1 MRKKFSLTLT
11 FIIAIAMLIVT
22 FFGVLL
28 AVQPEASTAYA
39 EGEHSHSG
47 WTAWTSTN
55 SLPTSDGNYYLT
67 NDVTM
72 TYTWTINA
80 NISLCLNNHAIKFN
94 NYHDN
99 NYSFTN
105 YVRLNAGKTFNLYDE
120 PSTTRYYAGGQ
131 TVLGHQ
137 QDAYIGTVVDQ
148 STYGQAT
155 GRKGT
160 FIGGYIYS
168 LPEVDG
174 SSPLRVVEMGSGSVF
189 NMYGGT
195 LIGAWQGV
203 EVDGSFNM
211 YGGNI
216 VGCRYG
222 IEDDSTA
229 SEITIYNGT
238 FENNLVGISESSYS
252 NGSTYNI
259 FGGRFTNNQYGIIT
273 YKSDINIKGD
283 VYALGN
289 NNADI
294 SVQPNR
300 VLNFVG
306 PLTKKNQLGVYCY
319 KGFFTNNWTT
329 FMGEEDFHDYIV
341 DNNTADGY
349 IELRDNELFRKTLFE
364 VKYNANGADSGTVPT
379 QSQYYLDYV
388 NIAGNSGNL
397 EKEGYVFAGWNTY
410 SNGQGVNYAPGTK
423 YQVLNSINLY
433 AKWSDKYIE
442 FTTSVDGDETR
453 YIEEDKLALED
464 LVTVRY
470 KITRNSGVNSLLIVP
485 DFDNTVFEI
494 DSITVNNETSLGAAT
509 ITDGDGT
516 KKILLENTGD
526 KYEAIDG
533 EDEFFLT
540 ITYRI
545 IDAKDGEY
553 QFGLVMASEDENGK
567 SEAYYIEEV
576 GGQKGE
582 QSIVDI
588 ITTISNSLEIVVK
601 KETTITIGHN
611 QEINRD
617 EYETNYDYW
626 YTYAAKNVQVTKVE
640 ELPEYEEQSEESNDF
655 IVSYL
660 FNGDAD
666 VSITWYIVDSEG
678 SEEIIRNDHTYYV
691 SEVEAPRLA
700 GDYFVKIS
708 AGATNEYYAPE
719 TKYGYVH
726 IVEKIVDVTI
736 EDKTSE
742 YKESIVPLT
751 YTTSINPYEG
761 DAFYFSLTTDATSTS
776 DVGTYRI
783 RGSIDE
789 NHLADNLRKYVFRF
803 IGSWKE
809 QPDEFGTY
817 TITKKAL
824 TLTALN
830 QTAEYTGNEPTV
842 DQTKYTATIGG
853 NVYEY
858 GNPEIAEIVNV
869 LLTKQEGVNVG
880 AYTISINYT
889 NENYDITLTNG
900 TFTITSV
907 GKDADYIKSFF
918 SGDEKVY
925 SKTQYDLLIVD
936 SEIPSWIDGHFTAS
950 NNLQSIVDPYE
961 ITVNVNLDEQDALNY
976 TNGQQIFVFTV
987 DGLITPAPIT
997 IKAENHTH
1005 VYGNDPQTLSFVVTS
1020 GTLYTKDDLNVSYQ
1034 VLKEEQEKTLNY
1046 NLEVGEYT
1054 IKPSGI
1060 NSNYTITTQDGVY
1073 TVTKGT
1079 PTITINAEDI
1089 YYNRGITSSVSVY
1102 VGNIELDSNA
1112 YNIVYYK
1119 NAQEVNPQDAGNYV
1133 MSVSVDETDNYYAQE
1148 ASEGFEI
1155 KKVRLEGVNFTYSHG
1170 NVTWT
1175 EVQNDLGKTLDE
1187 EGVDGIAIKD
1197 GTTITYMV
1205 YDAQDNL
1212 VLETTN
1218 REFTAALAT
1227 TYKVVATSSNDN
1239 YLDSESVMVEAYE
1252 VSFAEG
1258 NHEKNPEGEVTNMP
1272 STQYIFA
1279 GESAVAPGQAPQ
1291 VEGCD
1296 FDYWMLD
1303 EAQYTFVEAVNGN
1316 LVIVAKWAA
1325 TKYTITLKYVP
1336 ESETV
1341 GVDVFTMELEYHDV
1355 VNYSELNIKPKKES
1369 QTAGIVYIF
1378 ANKWEDTNNVEYTV
1392 TDGQINGFVVTGD
1405 MTFVALYT
1413 EEHGTYTITYFFSEN
1428 GSTTEYTQLGDAQNV
1443 KHGVTIDYL
1452 TYDGDDYAWYVKDAW
1467 YLDAQRTQKV
1477 PTTMPAE
1484 NISVYGTYKF
1494 NVGLGDVNADG
1505 RINVDD
1511 ITLYRQWIVG
1521 GYDIEEI
1528 PNGAE
1533 WEYVKGGNYDAEKTY
1548 FLKRVADN
1556 NKDQSRDIRDV
1567 SITRMAIVG
1576 GYDWDILEG
1585 QGVDGASIAKVVVA
1599 TTVYNLRTNLES
1611 AGRVRLLQDID
1622 NSSYQL
1628 TYEATGDVYLDLGGH
1643 TLTVKS
1649 FKLTSTGLNATV
1661 KVVNGTIITTN
1672 GITIAAPNGNVIL
1685 EDLVGYV
1692 NDSEVNL
1699 QAASNSLHLS
1709 KVVKFFKTE
1718 QVAAPVNIEKG
1729 THVVVEETAEVE
1741 VEKIVVT
1748 ENFVKSENASIS
1760 LDNNAAVDIVVDG
1773 NISNA
1778 ITTLSDLLAALENG
1792 GSILLGSDFTYS
1804 GSLSVTK
1811 DTTLNL
1817 NGYKLKSTNSSAICV
1832 KQGADLT
1839 ISGGFVEAQEVCLLV
1854 VDGSEVT
1861 VNGGTYTSIDNF
1873 VVGTNGSTG
1882 RGANTITINN
1892 GIFNGGITS
1901 QGYVACGIYVANN
1914 DTVIVNGGTFNVTN
1928 GVGILARSGNTTV
1941 NAGVVF
1947 NVEGDGTLGK
1957 VGDSK
1962 VTVPAGAELVLDLAA
1977 AYPGG
1982 VPTLVNNG
1990 DFEVY
1995 TVIND
2000 LDEIIDAMNAGGN
2013 YVLAGDITYNGS
2025 LPVTKDTTINLN
2037 GHKLKSVNASAICV
2051 QQGAHLTISG
2061 GFVEAQEVCLLALDG
2076 SKVTVNGGT
2085 YTSIDNF
2092 VVGTNG
2098 STGRGNNTIIINA
2111 GTFNGGI
2118 QSAGYVACGIYV
2130 ANNDTVTVNGGTF
2143 NVTNGVGILARSGN
2157 TTVNEDV
2164 VFNVTGNES
2173 TGKVG
2178 DSKVTV
2184 PAGAELVL
2192 DLAAAYP
2199 GGDPTLVNNG
2209 VFEVYT
2215 VINDL
2220 DEIIDA
2226 MSAGGNYVLA
2236 GDMIYEGSLAF
2247 YEDTKIVL
2255 NGHTIKST
2263 NNVAIKVTNG
2273 ATLVINGEGN
2283 VIAQEMCAMA
2293 FSGSTL
2299 IINGGTFTAY
2309 DNAVIGTNGSS
2320 GQGGNTITI
2329 NGGTFNGGIQS
2340 AGYVACGIYVANDD
2354 TVTVNGGTFNI
2365 TNGVGILARSGN
2377 TTVNDG
2383 VVFNVEGDG
2392 TLGKVGDSKITVPAG
2407 EDLVLDLKAAYPGGT
2422 PTLTNNTSYDVYTIE
2437 A

>member
-11 FIIAIAMLIVT
+11 FIIAIAMLLVT

-47 WTAWTSTN
+47 WTAWTSNN
-55 SLPTSDGNYYLT
+55 SLPTDAGNYYLT
-67 NDVTM
+67 TDVTM
-72 TYTWTINA
+72 PYMWTISK
-80 NISLCLNNHAIKFN
+80 NISLCLNDHAIIFN
-94 NYHDN
+94 YYSDSNYTFP
-99 NYSFTN
+99 NYI
-105 YVRLNAGKTFNLYDE
+105 RINANVTFNLYDE
-120 PSTTRYYAGGQ
+120 PSTTRYYAGGLSGKQ
-131 TVLGHQ
+131 K
-137 QDAYIGTVVDQ
+137 DAYIGTVVNQ
-148 STYGQAT
+148 STYNSAT

-160 FIGGYIYS
+160 FKGGYIYS
-168 LPEVDG
+168 KPDAEGDVTTD
-174 SSPLRVVEMGSGSVF
+174 VVEMYSGSVF

-195 LIGAWQGV
+195 LIGGWQGV
-203 EVDGSFNM
+203 EVNGSVNM

-252 NGSTYNI
+252 KGSTYNI
-259 FGGRFTNNQYGIIT
+259 FGGRFTNNQCGICT
-273 YKSDINIKGD
+273 YRSDINIKGD

-289 NNADI
+289 NSADI
-294 SVQPNR
+294 SLPTDH

-306 PLTKKNQLGVYCY
+306 PLTKKNQLGVKCY
-319 KGFFTNNWTT
+319 RGFFTNNWTT
-329 FMGEEDFHDYIV
+329 YMGEEDFHDYIV
-341 DNNTADGY
+341 DNNTAGGY
-349 IELRDNELFRKTLFE
+349 IELRDNELFRKTLYD
-364 VKYNANGADSGTVPT
+364 VKYNANGAQSGTVPT
-379 QSQYYLDYV
+379 TQSQYYQEYV
-388 NIAGNSGNL
+388 NIANNSGNL
-397 EKEGYVFAGWNTY
+397 VKEGYVFAGWNTY
-410 SNGQGVNYAPGTK
+410 QNGQGVNYAPGTK
-423 YQVLNSINLY
+423 YQVLNTINLY

-442 FTTSVDGDETR
+442 FTTSVDGEETR

-582 QSIVDI
+582 QSIVDVI
-588 ITTISNSLEIVVK
+588 ANISNSLKIVVK

-611 QEINRD
+611 QEINCD
-617 EYETNYDYW
+617 ADGTYYDYW

-660 FNGDAD
+660 YNGDAD

-678 SEEIIRNDHTYYV
+678 LVEIVKNNHTYTV

-726 IVEKIVDVTI
+726 IVEKIVNVTI

-742 YKESIVPLT
+742 YKENIVPLT

-761 DAFYFSLTTDATSTS
+761 DAFYFVLTTDATSTS

-789 NHLADNLRKYVFRF
+789 NHLADNLGKYLFEF
-803 IGSWKE
+803 KGSWNE
-809 QPDEFGTY
+809 QPNEFGTY

-830 QTAEYTGNEPTV
+830 QTAEYTGSEPTV

-853 NVYEY
+853 NVYEF
-858 GNPEIAEIVNV
+858 GDSEIAEIVNV
-869 LLTKQEGVNVG
+869 LLTKQAGVNVG
-880 AYTISINYT
+880 AYTISIAYT

-907 GKDADYIKSFF
+907 GKDAEYIKSFF
-918 SGDEKVY
+918 SGDERVY

-936 SEIPSWIDGHFTAS
+936 GEIPSWIDGHFTAS
-950 NNLQSIVDPYE
+950 NNLQSIADSYE
-961 ITVNVNLDEQDALNY
+961 ITINVNLDEQDALNY

-1005 VYGNDPQTLSFVVTS
+1005 VYGNDPQTLTYVVTS
-1020 GTLYTKDDLNVSYQ
+1020 GTLYTEDDLNVSYQ
-1034 VLKEEQEKTLNY
+1034 VLKEEQEKALNY

-1054 IKPSGI
+1054 IKLSGI

-1089 YYNRGITSSVSVY
+1089 YYNREITSSVSVY

-1119 NAQEVNPQDAGNYV
+1119 NVQEVNPQDAGNYV
-1133 MSVSVDETDNYYAQE
+1133 MSVSVDETDNYYAAQE
-1148 ASEGFEI
+1148 SAGFEI

-1197 GTTITYMV
+1197 GTTITYAI
-1205 YDAQDNL
+1205 YDANNNL
-1212 VLETTN
+1212 IAQTTN

-1239 YLDSESVMVEAYE
+1239 YLASESVMVEAYE

-1279 GESAVAPGQAPQ
+1279 GESAIAPSQAPQ

-1355 VNYSELNIKPKKES
+1355 VDYSELNIKPKKES
-1369 QTAGIVYIF
+1369 QTAGIVFIF
-1378 ANKWEDTNNVEYTV
+1378 ANKWKNTNNVEYTV

-1428 GSTTEYTQLGDAQNV
+1428 GSTTEYTQFGDTQNV

-1505 RINVDD
+1505 IINVDD

-1528 PNGAE
+1528 PNGTE

-1622 NSSYQL
+1622 TSSYQL
-1628 TYEATGDVYLDLGGH
+1628 TYNATGDVYLDLGGH
-1643 TLTVKS
+1643 TLTVNL
-1649 FKLTSTGLNATV
+1649 FTLTSTGLNATL

-1692 NDSEVNL
+1692 NNSQVNL
-1699 QAASNSLHLS
+1699 QAATLKLIYKQQAIVYIYSMLLNFTRQS
-1709 KVVKFFKTE
+1709 KKLL
-1718 QVAAPVNIEKG
+1718 Q
-1729 THVVVEETAEVE
+1729 
-1741 VEKIVVT
+1741 
-1748 ENFVKSENASIS
+1748 SIS
-1760 LDNNAAVDIVVDG
+1760 KR
-1773 NISNA
+1773 
-1778 ITTLSDLLAALENG
+1778 AL
-1792 GSILLGSDFTYS
+1792 T
-1804 GSLSVTK
+1804 
-1811 DTTLNL
+1811 
-1817 NGYKLKSTNSSAICV
+1817 
-1832 KQGADLT
+1832 
-1839 ISGGFVEAQEVCLLV
+1839 
-1854 VDGSEVT
+1854 
-1861 VNGGTYTSIDNF
+1861 
-1873 VVGTNGSTG
+1873 
-1882 RGANTITINN
+1882 
-1892 GIFNGGITS
+1892 
-1901 QGYVACGIYVANN
+1901 
-1914 DTVIVNGGTFNVTN
+1914 
-1928 GVGILARSGNTTV
+1928 
-1941 NAGVVF
+1941 
-1947 NVEGDGTLGK
+1947 
-1957 VGDSK
+1957 
-1962 VTVPAGAELVLDLAA
+1962 
-1977 AYPGG
+1977 
-1982 VPTLVNNG
+1982 
-1990 DFEVY
+1990 
-1995 TVIND
+1995 
-2000 LDEIIDAMNAGGN
+2000 
-2013 YVLAGDITYNGS
+2013 
-2025 LPVTKDTTINLN
+2025 
-2037 GHKLKSVNASAICV
+2037 
-2051 QQGAHLTISG
+2051 
-2061 GFVEAQEVCLLALDG
+2061 
-2076 SKVTVNGGT
+2076 
-2085 YTSIDNF
+2085 
-2092 VVGTNG
+2092 
-2098 STGRGNNTIIINA
+2098 
-2111 GTFNGGI
+2111 
-2118 QSAGYVACGIYV
+2118 
-2130 ANNDTVTVNGGTF
+2130 
-2143 NVTNGVGILARSGN
+2143 
-2157 TTVNEDV
+2157 
-2164 VFNVTGNES
+2164 
-2173 TGKVG
+2173 
-2178 DSKVTV
+2178 
-2184 PAGAELVL
+2184 
-2192 DLAAAYP
+2192 
-2199 GGDPTLVNNG
+2199 
-2209 VFEVYT
+2209 
-2215 VINDL
+2215 
-2220 DEIIDA
+2220 
-2226 MSAGGNYVLA
+2226 
-2236 GDMIYEGSLAF
+2236 
-2247 YEDTKIVL
+2247 
-2255 NGHTIKST
+2255 
-2263 NNVAIKVTNG
+2263 
-2273 ATLVINGEGN
+2273 
-2283 VIAQEMCAMA
+2283 
-2293 FSGSTL
+2293 
-2299 IINGGTFTAY
+2299 
-2309 DNAVIGTNGSS
+2309 
-2320 GQGGNTITI
+2320 
-2329 NGGTFNGGIQS
+2329 
-2340 AGYVACGIYVANDD
+2340 
-2354 TVTVNGGTFNI
+2354 
-2365 TNGVGILARSGN
+2365 
-2377 TTVNDG
+2377 
-2383 VVFNVEGDG
+2383 
-2392 TLGKVGDSKITVPAG
+2392 
-2407 EDLVLDLKAAYPGGT
+2407 
-2422 PTLTNNTSYDVYTIE
+2422 
-2437 A
+2437 